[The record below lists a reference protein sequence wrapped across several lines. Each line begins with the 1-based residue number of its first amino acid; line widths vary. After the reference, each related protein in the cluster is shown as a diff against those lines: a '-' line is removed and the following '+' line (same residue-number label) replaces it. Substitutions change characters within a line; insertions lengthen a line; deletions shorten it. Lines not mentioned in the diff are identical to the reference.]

1 MMPQWSP
8 QAMENIIFKHQIEC
22 RLYGEGETFVMV
34 EGKTDEVFW
43 EEFSSR
49 KDCTI
54 YPVNGKDRVVATLD
68 IANKN
73 GTSGVAGVVDADYWL
88 LADAEELCTKNLLF
102 DNRCPDLEM
111 ILLQSPALKMAM
123 RCALNGEEID
133 TADRFTDTL
142 YTLSQKLAAEFGY
155 FRLLNELEDYGI
167 NFKKFNYRH
176 KKDYINFRDADF
188 IDVEKLQLRHNW
200 TATRLAGS
208 SQQSL
213 DSGDL
218 LQEIAALKQKYSPG
232 AIQLCRGKDVLAIMA
247 YIAPRVYQQHFDD
260 ALPESARELF
270 DEARLA
276 KELRKAYE
284 YIYFVD
290 TSLYQRIRDWQCAN
304 HPFRIIRDFPV
315 PG

>member
-1 MMPQWSP
+1 MGEPKPNFVAEYYMVQV
-8 QAMENIIFKHQIEC
+8 
-22 RLYGEGETFVMV
+22 YGKDTFVMV
-34 EGKTDEVFW
+34 EGETDEEIWGDFAS
-43 EEFSSR
+43 EKCGLFPS
-49 KDCTI
+49 
-54 YPVNGKDRVVATLD
+54 YGKENIIEALTRSDLRQLP
-68 IANKN
+68 
-73 GTSGVAGVVDADYWL
+73 GVAGIIDLDYTL
-88 LADAEELCTKNLLF
+88 ITQSFDRDIPNLLY

-111 ILLQSPALKMAM
+111 ILLQSPALKMSM

-200 TATRLAGS
+200 TATRLTGS

-218 LQEIAALKQKYSPG
+218 LQAIAALKRKYSPG
-232 AIQLCRGKDVLAIMA
+232 ATQLCRGKDVLAIMA

-276 KELRKAYE
+276 IELRKAYE